1 MPYHISFQVRREK
14 KHKLKKMS
22 ANGIIIGT
30 FVNKKYILSFL
41 ESLKQGFKLNLEK
54 VFVYEI
60 DTNKYE
66 YLVTFKTYDKDKYIK
81 NLKNATVMHV
91 KNGCLFS
98 INALNKLIESENDN
112 CDKPNNEYIID
123 WDKYKDKLIIQT
135 NGELSISNLKRIN
148 DFSSFF
154 N

>member
-1 MPYHISFQVRREK
+1 
-14 KHKLKKMS
+14 MS

-30 FVNKKYILSFL
+30 FVKKNKILSFL
-41 ESLKQGFKLNLEK
+41 ENLKYGLKVNLDK
-54 VFVYEI
+54 VFVYVI

-66 YLVTFKTYDKDKYIK
+66 YLVTFKTYDKEKFIK
-81 NLKNATVMHV
+81 NLNNATVMHV

-98 INALNKLIESENDN
+98 INALNKLIEKEKSDSE
-112 CDKPNNEYIID
+112 KPNNEYLID

-135 NGELSISNLKRIN
+135 NGGLSLSNLSKIE
-148 DFSSFF
+148 DFSVFF

>member
-1 MPYHISFQVRREK
+1 MN
-14 KHKLKKMS
+14 

-30 FVNKKYILSFL
+30 FVKKNKILSFL
-41 ESLKQGFKLNLEK
+41 ETLKHGFKVNLDK
-54 VFVYEI
+54 VFVYSI

-66 YLVTFKTYDKDKYIK
+66 YLVTFKTYDKERFIK
-81 NLKNATVMHV
+81 NLSNATVMHV

-98 INALNKLIESENDN
+98 INALNKLIEKENSDS
-112 CDKPNNEYIID
+112 DKPNNEYLID

-135 NGELSISNLKRIN
+135 NGELSLSNLSKIE
-148 DFSSFF
+148 DFSIFF